1 MEGGDS
7 LKIYHTGDWH
17 IGKVFLHKSFIDDQR
32 EVLGK
37 FLEKVEA
44 EMPELVIIA
53 GDIYDKSIPTVE
65 AVGLLNETLSK
76 LVMEHRRKVVII
88 SGNHDSADRLSFGS
102 EMLEDNGL
110 HIVTDI
116 VKSLSPIELE
126 DEHGKLNV
134 YAVPYISPMK
144 ARAVFPGEEIKDHHD
159 VARVVMGKI
168 GEKLDKSERNICVY
182 HGFVTN
188 SGERLQE
195 SESER
200 PLSIGGSDEV
210 DVKHFKDFDYVALG
224 HLHGPQKVK
233 EERIRYSGSLM
244 KYSFSEQNHRKG
256 ITSVCLGEKR
266 GGSAEMSWS
275 IEEIYPSRD
284 MRVIEG
290 SLEDLLAEE
299 LSESEAED
307 YLMVRLIADGEL
319 YSPKDKLDEV
329 YKNILRIEIKRESAQ
344 LEGEKAE
351 ASRTDYREKSVI
363 ELFRD
368 FYVEVTDSELEDS
381 KKEKLVLLLENMDME
396 EF

>member
-1 MEGGDS
+1 M
-7 LKIYHTGDWH
+7 KIYHTGDWH
-17 IGKVFLHKSFIDDQR
+17 IGKVFLHKSFIDEQR
-32 EVLGK
+32 EVIGK
-37 FLEKVEA
+37 FLEKVESD
-44 EMPELVIIA
+44 MPDLVIIA

-76 LVMEHRRKVVII
+76 LVMEHKRKVVII

-102 EMLEDNGL
+102 EMLEDKGL
-110 HIVTDI
+110 HIVTDV
-116 VKSLSPIELE
+116 VKSISPIELE
-126 DEHGKLNV
+126 DEHGKVNV

-144 ARAVFPGEEIKDHHD
+144 ARAVFPGEEIKDHDD
-159 VARVVMGKI
+159 VARVVIGKI
-168 GEKLDKSERNICVY
+168 CEKLDKSERNICIY

-210 DVKHFKDFDYVALG
+210 SAEYFKDFDYVALG

-233 EERIRYSGSLM
+233 TERIRYSGSLM

-256 ITSVCLGEKR
+256 ITSVCLGEKQ
-266 GGSAEMSWS
+266 GGSAEMSCN

-284 MRVIEG
+284 MRIIEG
-290 SLEDLLAEE
+290 SLEELLAEN
-299 LSESEAED
+299 LSEAESED
-307 YLMVRLIADGEL
+307 YIMARIVADGEL
-319 YSPKDKLDEV
+319 YSPKDKLDKV
-329 YKNILRIEIKRESAQ
+329 YKNILRIEIKRDATR

-351 ASRTDYREKSVI
+351 FSRANFREKSVL

-368 FYVEVTDSELEDS
+368 FYAEVTDMELEGS
-381 KKEKLVLLLENMDME
+381 KEEKLASLLENMDME

>member
-1 MEGGDS
+1 ME

-17 IGKVFLHKSFIDDQR
+17 IGKVFLNKSFIDEQR
-32 EVLGK
+32 EVIGK

-76 LVMEHRRKVVII
+76 LVVELGKKVVII

-110 HIVTDI
+110 YIVTDI
-116 VKSLSPIELE
+116 KKSFSPIELE
-126 DEHGKLNV
+126 DEHGRVNV
-134 YAVPYISPMK
+134 YAVPYVSPMK
-144 ARAVFPGEEIKDHHD
+144 ARAIFPEEEIKDHDD

-168 GEKLDKSERNICVY
+168 CEKLDNSKRNICVY
-182 HGFVTN
+182 HGFLTS
-188 SGERLQE
+188 SGESLQE
-195 SESER
+195 SDSER

-210 DVKHFKDFDYVALG
+210 NVEYFKDFDYVALG

-233 EERIRYSGSLM
+233 SERIRYSGSLM

-256 ITSVCLGEKR
+256 VTSVRLGEKQ
-266 GGSAEMSWS
+266 GGVAEMSWN

-290 SLEDLLAEE
+290 SLDELLSEHI
-299 LSESEAED
+299 SESESED
-307 YLMVRLIADGEL
+307 YIMARIVADGEL
-319 YSPKDKLDEV
+319 YSPKDKLDKI
-329 YKNILRIEIKRESAQ
+329 YKNILRIEIKRDAVR
-344 LEGEKAE
+344 LEGDKTGV
-351 ASRTDYREKSVI
+351 SRAKYREKGVL
-363 ELFRD
+363 ELFGD
-368 FYVEVTDSELEDS
+368 FYAEVTGSGLEDS
-381 KKEKLVLLLENMDME
+381 KKEKLVSLLENMDME